1 MFKKSFRGGVAMEL
15 KDNSKK
21 DCFAYGKECGAL
33 NDLYCKYQ
41 HCSFY
46 KTKEALETDQQVA
59 EERLAKLG
67 RR

>member
-1 MFKKSFRGGVAMEL
+1 MKL

-21 DCFAYGKECGAL
+21 DCFAHNGKECKAL

-46 KTKEALETDQQVA
+46 KTKKKFEADEKRA
-59 EERLAKLG
+59 EERLANLG

>member
-1 MFKKSFRGGVAMEL
+1 MYWRWRMKL

-21 DCFAYGKECGAL
+21 DCFAYNGKECKAL

-41 HCSFY
+41 KCSFY
-46 KTKEALETDQQVA
+46 KTEEDYEEDERIA
-59 EERLAKLG
+59 EERLSRIG

>member
-1 MFKKSFRGGVAMEL
+1 MEL

>member
-1 MFKKSFRGGVAMEL
+1 MKL

-21 DCFAYGKECGAL
+21 DCFAHQGKECKAL

-41 HCSFY
+41 RCSFY
-46 KTKEALETDQQVA
+46 KTKEALEIDEQVA
-59 EERLAKLG
+59 EERLANLG